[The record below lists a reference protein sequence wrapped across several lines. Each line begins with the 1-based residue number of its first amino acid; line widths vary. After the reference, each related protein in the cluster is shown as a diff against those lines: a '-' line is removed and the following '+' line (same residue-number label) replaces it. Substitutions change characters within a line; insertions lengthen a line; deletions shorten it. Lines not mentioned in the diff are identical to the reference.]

1 MSGTSAATPS
11 MTGYRPAAPQALAV
25 SAALGVAAYAAA
37 PEHLI
42 EPKVLIV
49 DGSLS
54 RTAATSLTM
63 AARRYDTFW
72 HTGDGRYAKA
82 ALSLPTR
89 AEGELRGATFAQA

>member
-1 MSGTSAATPS
+1 MK
-11 MTGYRPAAPQALAV
+11 RPPAPQALARV
-25 SAALGVAAYAAA
+25 RRPGRRAYAAA

-54 RTAATSLTM
+54 RTAAKSLTM
-63 AARRYDTFW
+63 AARRYDRFW